1 MKAGWGVTPMALG
14 AALGLW
20 LSTAL
25 GGAALAE
32 AWVQIEAK
40 PSLREAEA
48 RARDWAADLPDVAGH
63 AMSTGWYAIALGP
76 FADAGTAESRLRVL
90 RGEGLIPA
98 DSYVSDGRTYR
109 QRFWPVAGAR
119 PAPIAAPAAAPIAAP
134 EATPDTTPA
143 PIPEPAAGPVETLT
157 RSRQIEAALTGAER
171 QQIQTALQW
180 QGHYAGAIDGAFGRG
195 TRAAISAWQGA
206 NGHPETGVLSSTQ
219 RGALLA
225 RWQAERDALGL
236 TPVEDPEAGIAIDLP
251 LGLVEFD
258 HYEPPFVHYREKDGS
273 GVRVL
278 LISRPGDG
286 AALEALYTVMQGLE
300 IVPPQ
305 GDRRRDRAGFVL
317 TGQDARIHSHTEAR
331 LQGGLIKGFTLV
343 YPAQD
348 GARMGRVLAAMRD
361 SFRPVGTR
369 ALDEGLGQPLALDR
383 AAMLAGLDLRRPLR
397 AQSGFYITGDGAVLT
412 AAQGVAQCGR
422 VTIDGVEAD
431 LAFADPA
438 AGIAVL
444 TPRAPLA
451 PAAVAG
457 LRAAP
462 PRPGTEIAVAG
473 YSYPEALSA
482 PVLTF
487 GRLSDLTGLNGE
499 PGLAR
504 LAATTLPGD
513 AGGPVL
519 DGTGAVI
526 AILMPQARGDAK
538 RLPPDLSLARPLDA
552 IAPLLAER
560 GFAPAPA
567 QDAGTRAAED
577 LGALARD
584 MTVRVDCWE

>member
-1 MKAGWGVTPMALG
+1 MKAGWGVTSAV
-14 AALGLW
+14 LGLW

-48 RARDWAADLPDVAGH
+48 RARDWAAGLPDVAGH

-76 FADAGTAESRLRVL
+76 FADTGTAEDRLRVL

-98 DSYVSDGRTYR
+98 DSYVSDGRNYR
-109 QRFWPVAGAR
+109 QQFWPVAGAR
-119 PAPIAAPAAAPIAAP
+119 PAPAAAP
-134 EATPDTTPA
+134 EATPAPVATPLA
-143 PIPEPAAGPVETLT
+143 EPAAEPVETLA
-157 RSRQIEAALTGAER
+157 RSREIEAALTSAER
-171 QQIQTALQW
+171 TDIQTALQW
-180 QGHYAGAIDGAFGRG
+180 QGHYTGAIDGAFGRG

-206 NGHPETGVLSSTQ
+206 NGHPETGVLSTAQ
-219 RGALLA
+219 RAALLD

-236 TPVEDPEAGIAIDLP
+236 ATVEDAEAGIAIDLP

-258 HYEPPFVHYREKDGS
+258 HYEPPFVHYREKDDS

-278 LISRPGDG
+278 LISRPGDS

-343 YPAQD
+343 HPAQD

-526 AILMPQARGDAK
+526 AILMSQTQGDGK
-538 RLPPDLSLARPLDA
+538 LLPPDLSLARPFDV

-584 MTVRVDCWE
+584 MTVRVDCWD